1 MVVEDVAI
9 SFSSSWNYFR
19 VLVVHGTI
27 LDFVV
32 ESTVVFVRVA
42 VVVVGGI

>member
-9 SFSSSWNYFR
+9 IGE
-19 VLVVHGTI
+19 VLVFHGTI

-42 VVVVGGI
+42 VVVVGEI

>member
-9 SFSSSWNYFR
+9 IGE

-32 ESTVVFVRVA
+32 ESTVVFVRVV
-42 VVVVGGI
+42 VVVVGEI

>member
-9 SFSSSWNYFR
+9 IGE

-32 ESTVVFVRVA
+32 ESTVVFVRVV
-42 VVVVGGI
+42 VVVVGDI

>member
-9 SFSSSWNYFR
+9 IGE

-42 VVVVGGI
+42 VVVVAEI

>member
-9 SFSSSWNYFR
+9 IGE

-32 ESTVVFVRVA
+32 ESTVVFVRAA
-42 VVVVGGI
+42 VVVVGEI

>member
-9 SFSSSWNYFR
+9 IDE

-32 ESTVVFVRVA
+32 ESTVVFVRVV
-42 VVVVGGI
+42 VVVVGEM

>member
-9 SFSSSWNYFR
+9 IGEVS
-19 VLVVHGTI
+19 VVHGTI

-32 ESTVVFVRVA
+32 ESTVVFVRVV
-42 VVVVGGI
+42 VVVVGEI